1 MARAAAGCIP
11 GSGTRPRSSP
21 APIGPCASRAR
32 TPRRSTGPS
41 ILPALPSRAGRHVR
55 IFRSIVSRR
64 PDAISEGLSSKRL
77 QRVAQDLLQ
86 RQADVRIQA
95 RGRARRACPVP
106 LQARQPGLSVRRQV
120 HDALAAVRA
129 WLELHPFRLR
139 QGADGLA
146 HRRVADAHV
155 AGDVLDA
162 AGPVARQR
170 ADHGRVARLVV
181 QAGRDIGLRDR
192 GIQLLQ
198 QRPQQRAQRGVGNC
212 HAAER
217 YVSTY
222 TLSIR
227 YKEPAMGHALLL
239 AALLAGGCPEQQ
251 EVLEQV
257 ADAIER
263 RYVTAD
269 EARQVAGAVRGWS
282 ATGRH
287 ADACGDWP
295 AFIAR
300 LNRDLDAYDGHFHVE
315 RLLAEKAGGDDDWL
329 MAWRAAGIPTNM
341 GVREVRVFEG
351 NVGYLRLASFYP
363 WDMAGPK
370 IRNALELV
378 EETQGLVV
386 DLRGNG
392 GGDDQTAGQLVRAF
406 LGDDLDAVQHIQAR

>member
-1 MARAAAGCIP
+1 
-11 GSGTRPRSSP
+11 
-21 APIGPCASRAR
+21 
-32 TPRRSTGPS
+32 
-41 ILPALPSRAGRHVR
+41 
-55 IFRSIVSRR
+55 
-64 PDAISEGLSSKRL
+64 
-77 QRVAQDLLQ
+77 
-86 RQADVRIQA
+86 
-95 RGRARRACPVP
+95 
-106 LQARQPGLSVRRQV
+106 
-120 HDALAAVRA
+120 
-129 WLELHPFRLR
+129 
-139 QGADGLA
+139 
-146 HRRVADAHV
+146 
-155 AGDVLDA
+155 
-162 AGPVARQR
+162 
-170 ADHGRVARLVV
+170 
-181 QAGRDIGLRDR
+181 
-192 GIQLLQ
+192 
-198 QRPQQRAQRGVGNC
+198 
-212 HAAER
+212 
-217 YVSTY
+217 
-222 TLSIR
+222 
-227 YKEPAMGHALLL
+227 MGHALLL

-251 EVLEQV
+251 EVLEQA

-406 LGDDLDAVQHIQAR
+406 LGDDLDAVQHIQARAGDRPDPLPARDVPAYRGRVVVLLDRRSASASEFVAYVLQAAGRAVVVGSRSAGAATMLGDPLPLAHGVQIFVPEAQPVSTVTGGNWNGTGVVPDVRGGDDPVHVARRIIAGDLEVPAGAK